1 MTQASANV
9 NIMIKAARKAARSLL
24 RDFGEVENLQ
34 VSAKGP
40 GDFVSRAD
48 IKAEQ
53 LIRDE
58 LTEARPNYGWLGE
71 ESERGQ
77 GRGPDPALDRRSRS
91 TARPNFLHGLPHWAI
106 SIGLEHK
113 GEIVAGVVYDPVKDE
128 MFVAEKGAGAYLNDR
143 RLRVSGRRDMI
154 EMIFATGIPFGG
166 QDRAAADP
174 ARARGADAADRRHPP
189 LGLGVARPRLCRGRP
204 VRRLLGARAEPLGR
218 GGGAPPGARG
228 RRLRRH
234 HRGRGQP
241 DRGRQ
246 PHRRQRQCLRGPRAR
261 VLREA

>member
-77 GRGPDPALDRRSRS
+77 GRGPDPALDRR
-91 TARPNFLHGLPHWAI
+91 
-106 SIGLEHK
+106 
-113 GEIVAGVVYDPVKDE
+113 
-128 MFVAEKGAGAYLNDR
+128 
-143 RLRVSGRRDMI
+143 
-154 EMIFATGIPFGG
+154 
-166 QDRAAADP
+166 
-174 ARARGADAADRRHPP
+174 PP
-189 LGLGVARPRLCRGRP
+189 
-204 VRRLLGARAEPLGR
+204 
-218 GGGAPPGARG
+218 
-228 RRLRRH
+228 
-234 HRGRGQP
+234 
-241 DRGRQ
+241 
-246 PHRRQRQCLRGPRAR
+246 
-261 VLREA
+261 